1 MQWRH
6 NDCASRGLK
15 WTCGRCTRL
24 RYRGSKRARYRLVE
38 RSNRHWLPAM
48 SFSAFISV
56 PNGGLEFAQ
65 PHAPAFQHRG
75 GSGFRAA
82 VAGAR
87 GRGGERGE
95 NRRRRSGR
103 MRRDPPRSGR
113 AGRRPWAGPR
123 DRGPTA
129 ARHDASGHAGAG
141 PPHGPRP
148 RRRRPQQWPV
158 HRGAAKG
165 RTNAELAPSF
175 TNRTPTPTR
184 RPAPHLSSTRPTG
197 DTDTRHTHT
206 AQAHTSR
213 PAAHLT
219 QNMPMN
225 AHVMH

>member
-38 RSNRHWLPAM
+38 RSNRRGLPAM

-56 PNGGLEFAQ
+56 PNGGLEFA
-65 PHAPAFQHRG
+65 HGASSDRAIACER
-75 GSGFRAA
+75 FRDA

-103 MRRDPPRSGR
+103 MRRDP
-113 AGRRPWAGPR
+113 R
-123 DRGPTA
+123 DRGAPA
-129 ARHDASGHAGAG
+129 AGGRRGSGHSAQAPRTPGRGRARGDHARRLGAPSSTGARRKAEQTPNWPPLRKSHADAHASAGASQLTYCL
-141 PPHGPRP
+141 HAPR
-148 RRRRPQQWPV
+148 
-158 HRGAAKG
+158 
-165 RTNAELAPSF
+165 
-175 TNRTPTPTR
+175 
-184 RPAPHLSSTRPTG
+184 
-197 DTDTRHTHT
+197 DTHT
-206 AQAHTSR
+206 QRKPHTSR

-219 QNMPMN
+219 QNI
-225 AHVMH
+225 